1 MRKNLIAA
9 NWKMHFDL
17 ITALNVARDMVEI
30 LDNKIETV
38 VCPPF
43 VYLDRLNEI
52 FKGSSIWLGAQNMH
66 YEDEGAFTG
75 EISPIMLKS
84 VGCKYV
90 ILGHSERRHIFSES
104 DSDIHKKVISALKH
118 GLKPIVCVG
127 ETLSERRD
135 GRAERVVERQIVAA
149 LDGVDLDSV
158 VVAYEPVWAI
168 GTGVPADVETVKEM
182 HGFLRELIEDV
193 PILYGGS
200 VKDKNAFELA
210 GIEDVDG
217 FLVGS
222 ASLSAQ
228 SFKKIIDEFE
238 KAKGVN

>member
-17 ITALNVARDMVEI
+17 ETALSVARGMAES
-30 LDNKIETV
+30 LNNKTETV

-52 FKGSSIWLGAQNMH
+52 FKGSSIELGAQNMH

-75 EISPIMLKS
+75 EISPVMLRS
-84 VGCKYV
+84 VGCRYV
-90 ILGHSERRHIFSES
+90 IVGHSERRHIFSEG
-104 DSDIHKKVISALKH
+104 DKEIHRKVISALKH
-118 GLKPIVCVG
+118 GLVPILCVG
-127 ETLSERRD
+127 ETLYERRD

-149 LDGVDLDSV
+149 LDGVDLDRV

-168 GTGVPADVETVKEM
+168 GTGVPADVDTVRGM
-182 HGFLRELIEDV
+182 QSFIRGILEDV

-210 GIEDVDG
+210 NIEDVDG

-222 ASLSAQ
+222 ASLSVH
-228 SFKKIIDEFE
+228 SFKRIIEEFE
-238 KAKGVN
+238 KAKGVS